1 MTSDYLDYNF
11 LKNKIFKIN
20 HTKNNPPFFK
30 YSKKKEIRKAAV
42 IILII
47 NNSQKQIVFTK
58 RTNLLKNHPNQ
69 ISFPGGTYEK
79 QDKTLYDTAIREVR
93 EEIGIKIE
101 QIEMVKQLKPQDVR
115 TGFQIHPF
123 VAFIPSDSYFQ
134 IDKYEVDKIIKVP
147 IIKLLDTS
155 CYRMVNIKENNYEYT
170 YPVFYYNG
178 EKIWG
183 ATASILYDFI
193 ISIKT

>member
-1 MTSDYLDYNF
+1 MTSDYLNYNF
-11 LKNKIFKIN
+11 LKNKIFNIN
-20 HTKNNPPFFK
+20 ETRNNFPFFK
-30 YSKKKEIRKAAV
+30 YSKKKDIRKAAV

-47 NNSQKQIVFTK
+47 NNNLKQVVFTK
-58 RTNLLKNHPNQ
+58 RTKFLKNHPNQ

-79 QDKTLYDTAIREVR
+79 QDKTLYDTATREVC
-93 EEIGIKIE
+93 EEIGIKFE

-123 VAFIPSDSYFQ
+123 VAFIPSDSNFQ
-134 IDKYEVDKIIKVP
+134 IDKYEVDRIIKVP

-155 CYRMVNIKENNYEYT
+155 CYKMINVRENNYEYS
-170 YPVFYYNG
+170 YPEFYYNG

-183 ATASILYDFI
+183 ATASILYKFI
-193 ISIKT
+193 FSIK

>member
-1 MTSDYLDYNF
+1 MNSNYLNYNY
-11 LKNKIFKIN
+11 LKSKIIN
-20 HTKNNPPFFK
+20 IDEDKNNFSFFK
-30 YSKKKEIRKAAV
+30 YSKKKDIRKAAV

-47 NNSQKQIVFTK
+47 NDNQKQIVFTK

-69 ISFPGGTYEK
+69 ISFPGGKYEK
-79 QDKTLYDTAIREVR
+79 KDKTLFDTAIREVG
-93 EEIGIKIE
+93 EEIGVKID
-101 QIEMVKQLKPQDVR
+101 QIEMVKQLNPQDVR

-123 VAFIPSDSYFQ
+123 VAFIPSNSYFQ

-155 CYRMVNIKENNYEYT
+155 CYKMINIKEDNYEYS
-170 YPVFYYNG
+170 YPEFYYNG

-183 ATASILYDFI
+183 ATASILYKFI
-193 ISIKT
+193 FSIK